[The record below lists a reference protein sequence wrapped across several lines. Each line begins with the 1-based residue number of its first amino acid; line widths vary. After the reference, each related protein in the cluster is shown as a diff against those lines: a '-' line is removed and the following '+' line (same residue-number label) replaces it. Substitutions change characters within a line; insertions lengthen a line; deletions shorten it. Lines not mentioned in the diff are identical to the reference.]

1 MTRFAIAPNLSPS
14 SSRSNLRMR
23 ARLIHSFITVILT
36 VLLGGLIAAAL
47 VRRSPGYAVDERE
60 FDARYGQ
67 DSIRRIRQESKP
79 SEHGVLTDYLR
90 FLARALTGDLGISAS
105 FRRPVA
111 ALIAERFPQT
121 LASAGAGLGLGWVL
135 GMLFALAAALSHRGI
150 DLCNSAL
157 AAFFLCLPS
166 SVLALGMGLAGRLDE
181 KKAAAVVIAL
191 VIFPRVFRYA
201 RAVLGR
207 VASAPHVLMARARGV
222 GTSRLVWAHLVRPC
236 APAMLALLGVS
247 VSVAF
252 GAAIPIEVL
261 CDSPGLGQLAWQ
273 AALKRDLPLLV
284 DITLLVSLV
293 ASVSGLAAEIV
304 RSSTA
309 PS

>member
-1 MTRFAIAPNLSPS
+1 M
-14 SSRSNLRMR
+14 
-23 ARLIHSFITVILT
+23 HSFTTVILT
-36 VLLGGLIAAAL
+36 VLLGGLIAATL
-47 VRRSPGYAVDERE
+47 VRRSPGFGVDERE
-60 FDARYGQ
+60 FDARYSQ
-67 DSIRRIRQESKP
+67 DSIRRIRHETKL
-79 SEHGVLTDYLR
+79 SERGALPDYLH
-90 FLARALTGDLGISAS
+90 FLARAVTGDLGISAS

-111 ALIAERFPQT
+111 ALIAERFPET
-121 LASAGAGLGLGWVL
+121 LASAGAGLGMGWVL
-135 GMLFALAAALSHRGI
+135 GMLFALAAALSRPAFDICAG
-150 DLCNSAL
+150 AL
-157 AAFFLCLPS
+157 AAFLLCLPA
-166 SVLALGMGLAGRLDE
+166 SVLALSMGLSGRLDG
-181 KKAAAVVIAL
+181 KRAAAAVIAL

-201 RAVLGR
+201 RAILGR

-222 GTSRLVWAHLVRPC
+222 GTTRLVWAHLVRPC

-261 CDSPGLGQLAWQ
+261 CDSPGIGQLAWQ

-293 ASVSGLAAEIV
+293 AGISGLAAEIV
-304 RSSTA
+304 RSATA

>member
-1 MTRFAIAPNLSPS
+1 
-14 SSRSNLRMR
+14 MR
-23 ARLIHSFITVILT
+23 ARLIHSFTTVILT
-36 VLLGGLIAAAL
+36 VLLGGFIAATL
-47 VRRSPGYAVDERE
+47 VRHSPGFGVDERE
-60 FDARYGQ
+60 FDARYSQ
-67 DSIRRIRQESKP
+67 DSIRRIRQEAKA
-79 SEHGVLTDYLR
+79 SEHGVLADYLR
-90 FLARALTGDLGISAS
+90 FLSRASTGDLGISAG

-111 ALIAERFPQT
+111 ALIAERFPAT

-135 GMLFALAAALSHRGI
+135 GMLLALAAALSRPAI
-150 DLCNSAL
+150 DVCAGAL
-157 AAFFLCLPS
+157 AAFLLCLPS
-166 SVLALGMGLAGRLDE
+166 SVLALSMGLAGRLDGNQ
-181 KKAAAVVIAL
+181 AAAAVIAL

-201 RAVLGR
+201 RAILGR
-207 VASAPHVLMARARGV
+207 VANAPHVLMARARGV
-222 GTSRLVWAHLVRPC
+222 GTRRLVWAHLVRPC

-252 GAAIPIEVL
+252 GAAIPVEVL

-293 ASVSGLAAEIV
+293 AGVSGLAAEIV
-304 RSSTA
+304 RSATA